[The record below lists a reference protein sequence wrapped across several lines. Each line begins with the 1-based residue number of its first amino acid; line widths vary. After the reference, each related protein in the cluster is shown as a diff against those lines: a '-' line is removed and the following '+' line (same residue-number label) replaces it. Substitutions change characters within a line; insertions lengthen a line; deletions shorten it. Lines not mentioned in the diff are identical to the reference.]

1 MEGSIQVLLP
11 PFLPKNKKEIKL
23 KQRKDSKNVNLL
35 GNI

>member
-23 KQRKDSKNVNLL
+23 KQDFAIYEIYEK
-35 GNI
+35 